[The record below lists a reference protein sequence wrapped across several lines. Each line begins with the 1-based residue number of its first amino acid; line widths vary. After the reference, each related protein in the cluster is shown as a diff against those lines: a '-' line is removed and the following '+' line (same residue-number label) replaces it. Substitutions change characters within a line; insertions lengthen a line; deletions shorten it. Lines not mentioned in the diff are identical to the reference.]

1 MSHAWPKAKSKPV
14 HARKVFV
21 RVHATRRREGVK
33 APAIPHV
40 VHSRPVRTAPTGKA
54 PAGPSL
60 SIPLLHAPHARVT
73 AAQGQT

>member
-40 VHSRPVRTAPTGKA
+40 ARRPPVRTKPMGEA
-54 PAGPSL
+54 PATPYL
-60 SIPLLHAPHARVT
+60 SIHLHHVPHARAT
-73 AAQGQT
+73 